1 MNIIDLFLLAAG
13 EAMDASVVSMAKGT
27 ATRQLSFRH
36 YMSVGLWFGGF
47 QAAMTLIGYFVGA
60 HFASFI
66 AAYGYWVAFAL
77 LLFVGAEMIKNA
89 FSKDEAKADANY
101 SVIPMLLMAVAT
113 SIDALAV
120 GISFACTG
128 MTSWDSI
135 AFPIL
140 IIGIVSF
147 VFSLIGCLSGV
158 YFGKR
163 VNLRAELWAGI
174 ILIGIGVKILIEH
187 LNLL

>member
-1 MNIIDLFLLAAG
+1 MNIINLFLLAAG

-60 HFASFI
+60 HFASFS

-120 GISFACTG
+120 GVSFAFIEVDI
-128 MTSWDSI
+128 WLAAI
-135 AFPIL
+135 
-140 IIGIVSF
+140 IIGVVTF
-147 VFSLIGCLSGV
+147 VFSAAGLKIGNI
-158 YFGKR
+158 FGNR
-163 VNLRAELWAGI
+163 YNRSAELVGGI
-174 ILIGIGVKILIEH
+174 ILIALGIKILLEQ
-187 LNLL
+187 LWA

>member
-1 MNIIDLFLLAAG
+1 MNIIDIFLLAAG

-120 GISFACTG
+120 GVSFAFIEVDI
-128 MTSWDSI
+128 WLAAI
-135 AFPIL
+135 
-140 IIGIVSF
+140 IIGVVTF
-147 VFSLIGCLSGV
+147 VFSAAGLKIGNI
-158 YFGKR
+158 FGNR
-163 VNLRAELWAGI
+163 YNRSAELVGGI
-174 ILIGIGVKILIEH
+174 ILIALGIKILLEQ
-187 LNLL
+187 LWG

>member
-77 LLFVGAEMIKNA
+77 LIFVGAEMIKNA

-120 GISFACTG
+120 GVSFAFIEVDI
-128 MTSWDSI
+128 WLAAI
-135 AFPIL
+135 
-140 IIGIVSF
+140 IIGVVTF
-147 VFSLIGCLSGV
+147 VFSAAGLKIGNI
-158 YFGKR
+158 FGNR
-163 VNLRAELWAGI
+163 YNRSAELVGGI
-174 ILIGIGVKILIEH
+174 ILIALGIKILLEQ
-187 LNLL
+187 LWA

>member
-120 GISFACTG
+120 GVSFAFIEVDI
-128 MTSWDSI
+128 WLAAI
-135 AFPIL
+135 
-140 IIGIVSF
+140 IIGVVTF
-147 VFSLIGCLSGV
+147 VFSAAGLKIGNI
-158 YFGKR
+158 FGNR
-163 VNLRAELWAGI
+163 YNRSAELVGGI
-174 ILIGIGVKILIEH
+174 ILIALGIKILLEQ
-187 LNLL
+187 LWT

>member
-120 GISFACTG
+120 GVSFAFIEVDI
-128 MTSWDSI
+128 WLAAI
-135 AFPIL
+135 
-140 IIGIVSF
+140 IIGVVTF
-147 VFSLIGCLSGV
+147 VFSAAGLKTGNI
-158 YFGKR
+158 FGNR
-163 VNLRAELWAGI
+163 YNRSAELVGGI
-174 ILIGIGVKILIEH
+174 ILIALGIKILLEQ
-187 LNLL
+187 LWG

>member
-120 GISFACTG
+120 GVSFAFIEVDI
-128 MTSWDSI
+128 WLAAI
-135 AFPIL
+135 
-140 IIGIVSF
+140 IIGVVTF
-147 VFSLIGCLSGV
+147 VFSAAGLKIGNI
-158 YFGKR
+158 FGNR
-163 VNLRAELWAGI
+163 YNRSAELVGGI
-174 ILIGIGVKILIEH
+174 ILIALGIKILLEQ
-187 LNLL
+187 LGG

>member
-1 MNIIDLFLLAAG
+1 MNIINLFLLAAG

-120 GISFACTG
+120 GVSFAFIEVDI
-128 MTSWDSI
+128 WLAAI
-135 AFPIL
+135 
-140 IIGIVSF
+140 IIGVVTF
-147 VFSLIGCLSGV
+147 VFSAAGLKIGNI
-158 YFGKR
+158 FGNR
-163 VNLRAELWAGI
+163 YNRSAELVGGI
-174 ILIGIGVKILIEH
+174 ILIALGIKILLEQ
-187 LNLL
+187 LWA

>member
-66 AAYGYWVAFAL
+66 AAYGCWVAFAL

-120 GISFACTG
+120 GVSFAFIEVDI
-128 MTSWDSI
+128 WLAAI
-135 AFPIL
+135 
-140 IIGIVSF
+140 IIGVVTF
-147 VFSLIGCLSGV
+147 VFSAAGLKIGNI
-158 YFGKR
+158 FGNR
-163 VNLRAELWAGI
+163 YNRSAELVGGI
-174 ILIGIGVKILIEH
+174 ILIALGIKILLEQ
-187 LNLL
+187 LWG

>member
-47 QAAMTLIGYFVGA
+47 QAAMTLIGYFVSA

-120 GISFACTG
+120 GVSFAFIEVDI
-128 MTSWDSI
+128 WLAAI
-135 AFPIL
+135 
-140 IIGIVSF
+140 IIGVVTF
-147 VFSLIGCLSGV
+147 VFSAAGLKIGNI
-158 YFGKR
+158 FGNR
-163 VNLRAELWAGI
+163 YNRSAELVGGI
-174 ILIGIGVKILIEH
+174 ILIALGIKILLEQ
-187 LNLL
+187 LWA

>member
-27 ATRQLSFRH
+27 ATRQLGFRH

-120 GISFACTG
+120 GVSFAFIEVDI
-128 MTSWDSI
+128 WLAAI
-135 AFPIL
+135 
-140 IIGIVSF
+140 IIGVVTF
-147 VFSLIGCLSGV
+147 VFSAAGLKIGNI
-158 YFGKR
+158 FGNR
-163 VNLRAELWAGI
+163 YNRSAELVGGI
-174 ILIGIGVKILIEH
+174 ILIALGIKILLEQ
-187 LNLL
+187 LWG

>member
-101 SVIPMLLMAVAT
+101 SLIPMLLMAVAT

-120 GISFACTG
+120 GVSFAFIEVDI
-128 MTSWDSI
+128 WLAAI
-135 AFPIL
+135 
-140 IIGIVSF
+140 IIGVVTF
-147 VFSLIGCLSGV
+147 VFSAAGLKIGNI
-158 YFGKR
+158 FGNR
-163 VNLRAELWAGI
+163 YNRSAELVGGI
-174 ILIGIGVKILIEH
+174 ILIALGIKILLEQ
-187 LNLL
+187 LWA

>member
-1 MNIIDLFLLAAG
+1 
-13 EAMDASVVSMAKGT
+13 
-27 ATRQLSFRH
+27 
-36 YMSVGLWFGGF
+36 
-47 QAAMTLIGYFVGA
+47 MTLIGYFVGA

-120 GISFACTG
+120 GVSFAFIEVDI
-128 MTSWDSI
+128 WLAAI
-135 AFPIL
+135 
-140 IIGIVSF
+140 IIGVVTF
-147 VFSLIGCLSGV
+147 VFSAAGLKIGNI
-158 YFGKR
+158 FGNR
-163 VNLRAELWAGI
+163 YNRSAELVGGI
-174 ILIGIGVKILIEH
+174 ILIALGIKILLEQ
-187 LNLL
+187 LWA

>member
-1 MNIIDLFLLAAG
+1 MNIIELFLLAAG

-120 GISFACTG
+120 GVSFAFIEVDI
-128 MTSWDSI
+128 WLAAI
-135 AFPIL
+135 
-140 IIGIVSF
+140 IIGVVTF
-147 VFSLIGCLSGV
+147 VFSAAGLKIGNI
-158 YFGKR
+158 FGNR
-163 VNLRAELWAGI
+163 YNRSAELVGGI
-174 ILIGIGVKILIEH
+174 ILIALGIKILLEQ
-187 LNLL
+187 LWG

>member
-101 SVIPMLLMAVAT
+101 SLIPMLLMAVAT

-120 GISFACTG
+120 GVSFAFIEVDI
-128 MTSWDSI
+128 WLAAI
-135 AFPIL
+135 
-140 IIGIVSF
+140 IIGVVTF
-147 VFSLIGCLSGV
+147 VFSAAGLKIGNI
-158 YFGKR
+158 FGNR
-163 VNLRAELWAGI
+163 YNRSAELVGGI
-174 ILIGIGVKILIEH
+174 ILIALGIKILLEQ
-187 LNLL
+187 LWG

>member
-89 FSKDEAKADANY
+89 FSKEEAKADANY
-101 SVIPMLLMAVAT
+101 SVIPMFLMAVAT

-120 GISFACTG
+120 GVSFAFIEVDI
-128 MTSWDSI
+128 WLAAI
-135 AFPIL
+135 
-140 IIGIVSF
+140 IIGVVTF
-147 VFSLIGCLSGV
+147 VFSAAGLKIGNIVGNRYNRS
-158 YFGKR
+158 
-163 VNLRAELWAGI
+163 AELVGGI
-174 ILIGIGVKILIEH
+174 ILIALGIKILLEQ
-187 LNLL
+187 LWG

>member
-1 MNIIDLFLLAAG
+1 MNIIYLFLLAAG

-120 GISFACTG
+120 GVSFAFIEVDI
-128 MTSWDSI
+128 WLAAI
-135 AFPIL
+135 
-140 IIGIVSF
+140 IIGVVTF
-147 VFSLIGCLSGV
+147 VFSAAGLKIGNI
-158 YFGKR
+158 FGNR
-163 VNLRAELWAGI
+163 YNRSAELVGGI
-174 ILIGIGVKILIEH
+174 ILIALGIKILLEQ
-187 LNLL
+187 LWG

>member
-66 AAYGYWVAFAL
+66 AVYGYWVAFAL

-120 GISFACTG
+120 GVSFAFIEVDI
-128 MTSWDSI
+128 WLAAI
-135 AFPIL
+135 
-140 IIGIVSF
+140 IIGVVTF
-147 VFSLIGCLSGV
+147 VFSAAGLKIGNI
-158 YFGKR
+158 FGNR
-163 VNLRAELWAGI
+163 YNRSAELVGGI
-174 ILIGIGVKILIEH
+174 ILIALGIKILLEQ
-187 LNLL
+187 LWA

>member
-120 GISFACTG
+120 GVSFAFIEVDI
-128 MTSWDSI
+128 WLAAI
-135 AFPIL
+135 
-140 IIGIVSF
+140 IIGVVTF
-147 VFSLIGCLSGV
+147 VFSAAGLKIGNI
-158 YFGKR
+158 FGNR
-163 VNLRAELWAGI
+163 YNRSAELVGGI
-174 ILIGIGVKILIEH
+174 ILIALGIKILLEQ
-187 LNLL
+187 LWA

>member
-120 GISFACTG
+120 GVSFAFIEVDI
-128 MTSWDSI
+128 WLAAI
-135 AFPIL
+135 
-140 IIGIVSF
+140 IIGVVTF
-147 VFSLIGCLSGV
+147 VFSAAGLKIGNI
-158 YFGKR
+158 FGNR
-163 VNLRAELWAGI
+163 YNRSAELVGGI
-174 ILIGIGVKILIEH
+174 ILIALGIKILLEQ
-187 LNLL
+187 LWE

>member
-1 MNIIDLFLLAAG
+1 MNIIDIFLLAAG

-27 ATRQLSFRH
+27 ATRQLNFRH

-120 GISFACTG
+120 GVSFAFIEVDI
-128 MTSWDSI
+128 WLAAI
-135 AFPIL
+135 
-140 IIGIVSF
+140 IIGVVTF
-147 VFSLIGCLSGV
+147 VFSAAGLKIGNI
-158 YFGKR
+158 FGNR
-163 VNLRAELWAGI
+163 YNRSAELVGGI
-174 ILIGIGVKILIEH
+174 ILIALGIKILLEQ
-187 LNLL
+187 LWA

>member
-27 ATRQLSFRH
+27 ATRQLGFRH

-47 QAAMTLIGYFVGA
+47 QAAMTLIGYFGGA

-120 GISFACTG
+120 GVSFAFIEVDI
-128 MTSWDSI
+128 WLAAI
-135 AFPIL
+135 
-140 IIGIVSF
+140 IIGVVTF
-147 VFSLIGCLSGV
+147 VFSAAGLKIGNI
-158 YFGKR
+158 FGNR
-163 VNLRAELWAGI
+163 YNRSAELVGGI
-174 ILIGIGVKILIEH
+174 ILIVLGIKILLEQ
-187 LNLL
+187 LWA

>member
-113 SIDALAV
+113 CIDALAV
-120 GISFACTG
+120 GVSFAFIEVDI
-128 MTSWDSI
+128 WLAAI
-135 AFPIL
+135 
-140 IIGIVSF
+140 IIGVVTF
-147 VFSLIGCLSGV
+147 VFSAAGLKIGNI
-158 YFGKR
+158 FGNR
-163 VNLRAELWAGI
+163 YNRSAELVGGI
-174 ILIGIGVKILIEH
+174 ILIALGIKILLEQ
-187 LNLL
+187 LWA

>member
-89 FSKDEAKADANY
+89 FSKEEAKADANY

-120 GISFACTG
+120 GVSFAFIEVDI
-128 MTSWDSI
+128 WLAAI
-135 AFPIL
+135 
-140 IIGIVSF
+140 IIGVVTF
-147 VFSLIGCLSGV
+147 VFSAAGLKIGNI
-158 YFGKR
+158 FGNR
-163 VNLRAELWAGI
+163 YNRSAELVGGI
-174 ILIGIGVKILIEH
+174 ILIALGIKILLEQ
-187 LNLL
+187 LWA

>member
-1 MNIIDLFLLAAG
+1 MNIIELFLLAAG

-120 GISFACTG
+120 GVSFAFIEVDI
-128 MTSWDSI
+128 WLAAI
-135 AFPIL
+135 
-140 IIGIVSF
+140 IIGVVTF
-147 VFSLIGCLSGV
+147 VFSAAGLKIGNI
-158 YFGKR
+158 FGNR
-163 VNLRAELWAGI
+163 YNRSAELVGGI
-174 ILIGIGVKILIEH
+174 ILIALGIKILLEQ
-187 LNLL
+187 LWA

>member
-113 SIDALAV
+113 SIDALAFGV
-120 GISFACTG
+120 SFAFIEVDI
-128 MTSWDSI
+128 WLAAI
-135 AFPIL
+135 
-140 IIGIVSF
+140 IIGVVTF
-147 VFSLIGCLSGV
+147 VFSAAGLKIGNI
-158 YFGKR
+158 FGNR
-163 VNLRAELWAGI
+163 YNRSAELVGGI
-174 ILIGIGVKILIEH
+174 ILIALGIKILLEQ
-187 LNLL
+187 LWT

>member
-77 LLFVGAEMIKNA
+77 LLFVGADMIKNA

-120 GISFACTG
+120 GVSFAFIEVDI
-128 MTSWDSI
+128 WLAAI
-135 AFPIL
+135 
-140 IIGIVSF
+140 IIGVVTF
-147 VFSLIGCLSGV
+147 VFSAAGLKIGNI
-158 YFGKR
+158 FGNR
-163 VNLRAELWAGI
+163 YNRSAELVGGI
-174 ILIGIGVKILIEH
+174 ILIALGIKILLEQ
-187 LNLL
+187 LWA

>member
-120 GISFACTG
+120 GVSFAFIEVDI
-128 MTSWDSI
+128 WLAAI
-135 AFPIL
+135 
-140 IIGIVSF
+140 IIGVVTF
-147 VFSLIGCLSGV
+147 VFSAAGLKIGNI
-158 YFGKR
+158 FGNR
-163 VNLRAELWAGI
+163 YNRSAELVGGI
-174 ILIGIGVKILIEH
+174 ILIALGIKILLEQ
-187 LNLL
+187 LWG

>member
-120 GISFACTG
+120 GVSFAFIEVDI
-128 MTSWDSI
+128 WLAAI
-135 AFPIL
+135 
-140 IIGIVSF
+140 IIGVVTF
-147 VFSLIGCLSGV
+147 VFSAAGLKIGNI
-158 YFGKR
+158 FGNR
-163 VNLRAELWAGI
+163 YNRSAELVGGI
-174 ILIGIGVKILIEH
+174 ILIALGFKILLEQ
-187 LNLL
+187 LWA